1 MTRGKVAALLVAA
14 LAIAGA
20 AGLAAGARF
29 GWLAGSRPAD
39 LGFREGRF
47 APGDAR
53 PNWVS
58 STVAPADAH
67 HVAPIEAGDHPVPAW
82 VRLQRAIEAT
92 PRARIVRIEPGYLHA
107 EFASERLG
115 FVDDAQFALDPSGA
129 RIHVKSGAR
138 LGIRDFGVN
147 RARVEALRAAVAG
160 APR

>member
-1 MTRGKVAALLVAA
+1 MTRGRAALVATAGIVLAAA
-14 LAIAGA
+14 LAT
-20 AGLAAGARF
+20 LAGARF
-29 GWLAGSRPAD
+29 GWFAGSRPAD
-39 LGFREGRF
+39 LGLRGGAF
-47 APGDAR
+47 APGDGR

-58 STVAPADAH
+58 STVAPADPH
-67 HVAPIEAGDHPVPAW
+67 YVAPLEAGDHPVPAW

-92 PRARIVRIEPGYLHA
+92 PRARIVKIEPGYLHA

-115 FVDDAQFALDPSGA
+115 FVDDAQFALDPTGR

-147 RARVEALRAAVAG
+147 RARIEALRAAVAG